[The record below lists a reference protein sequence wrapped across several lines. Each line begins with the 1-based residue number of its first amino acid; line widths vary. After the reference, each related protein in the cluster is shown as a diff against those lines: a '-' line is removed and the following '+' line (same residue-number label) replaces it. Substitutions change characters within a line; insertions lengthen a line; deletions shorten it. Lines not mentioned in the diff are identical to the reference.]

1 MVEVNKFKIGVFV
14 VAGIAVL
21 LGAVLLFGGSDIF
34 KDEVKLV
41 TLYDESVQGLEKG
54 SQVKFRGVPIGKVTE
69 IAILQNDSK
78 IRIKMQIDPAAFIP
92 PSSNNAEI
100 MVSSAEEQSNDLKMF
115 IRNQIK
121 KGLQVRMEFAG
132 ITGFKYVELNYFNAP
147 ADKLLPAPSGLAFDE
162 IYIPAS
168 PSMLSDALHNIST
181 SLENISKIRF
191 DKISA
196 TLENSAVKINEFID
210 DDTIQDTVANLKN
223 ITAKL
228 DRAIGNERL
237 EELLNDLQKTVNEF
251 GKLAEK
257 VNKEGNIGKT
267 ANSIRHA
274 GDAVTQSS
282 ESLENTLFKLNAAL
296 DKLVVLINL
305 LNENPSAVLRGKE
318 APAIEMK

>member
-14 VAGIAVL
+14 VAGIIVL

-115 IRNQIK
+115 ISNQIR

-147 ADKLLPAPSGLAFDE
+147 ADKLLPAPSGLDFDE
-162 IYIPAS
+162 IYIPAA
-168 PSMLSDALHNIST
+168 PSILSDALHNIST

-196 TLENSAVKINEFID
+196 SLENTAVKINEFID

-228 DRAIGNERL
+228 DRAIANERL
-237 EELLNDLQKTVNEF
+237 EELMNDLQKTVNEF

-257 VNKEGNIGKT
+257 VNNEGNIGKT

>member
-14 VAGIAVL
+14 IAGIAVL
-21 LGAVLLFGGSDIF
+21 LGAILIFGGSDVF

-78 IRIKMQIDPAAFIP
+78 IRIKMEIDPAAFIP
-92 PSSNNAEI
+92 PSSNNTEI
-100 MVSSAEEQSNDLKMF
+100 MVSSAEDQSNDLKMF
-115 IRNQIK
+115 ISNQIR

-132 ITGFKYVELNYFNAP
+132 ITGFKYVELNYFDAP

-162 IYIPAS
+162 IYIPAA
-168 PSMLSDALHNIST
+168 PSMLSDAIHNIST

-196 TLENSAVKINEFID
+196 SLENSAVKINEFID

-228 DRAIGNERL
+228 DRAIANDRL
-237 EELLNDLQKTVNEF
+237 EELMNDLQKTVNEF

-257 VNKEGNIGKT
+257 VNNEGNIGKT
-267 ANSIRHA
+267 AKSIRHA

>member
-14 VAGIAVL
+14 IAGIAVL
-21 LGAVLLFGGSDIF
+21 LGAILIFGGSDVF

-78 IRIKMQIDPAAFIP
+78 IRIKMEIDPAAFIP
-92 PSSNNAEI
+92 PSSNNTEI
-100 MVSSAEEQSNDLKMF
+100 MVSSAEDQSNDLKMF
-115 IRNQIK
+115 ISNQIR

-132 ITGFKYVELNYFNAP
+132 ITGFKYVELNYFDAP

-162 IYIPAS
+162 IYIPAA
-168 PSMLSDALHNIST
+168 PSMLSDAIHNIST

-196 TLENSAVKINEFID
+196 SLENSAVKINEFID

-228 DRAIGNERL
+228 DRAIANDRL
-237 EELLNDLQKTVNEF
+237 EELMNDLQKTVNEF

-257 VNKEGNIGKT
+257 VNNEGNIGKT